1 MIQSTQHQ
9 TRHHKTK
16 TMHRS
21 ASIQPLLG
29 VLTFCFAVA
38 RISLVQAGEPVTVP
52 PVEGLD
58 KLASWTKGV
67 AAADAQRKPLVIVCI
82 GDSNTEGATYTVAL
96 RELLQGCYGERGIGY
111 HTFGE
116 RAAMPG
122 APQIERQ
129 GNWINLRVGPE
140 LPPTPWFAPDLLWTT
155 TADTQATINIAFS
168 LGDWGRA
175 GDRLGRI
182 YDGQQRVRIHYQTGP
197 GLGSF
202 EVFAGAAEM
211 FRVNCAAAQ
220 PGYGITEAFLADGFR
235 IAGIQ
240 GLVTLLGF
248 DGLRASYR
256 HGQPTL
262 AGGVVVQAVGRSW
275 GQAAHFCRIEQ
286 ETFDKFLGATKP
298 DLITVLLGTNDM
310 HNEGQ
315 PERFRTNLATLVQK
329 LKHAAPDVGILVI
342 ACPEATQTRA
352 GFAATYRDIASAVA
366 MQNQCAFWPLTD
378 LVGSRSRDW
387 TREGL
392 FADGLHYN
400 RLGGS
405 LWARL
410 LLRQLGFDLT
420 DLKHYPVLVSQPVTT
435 ERVTITIP
443 NESPLVIW
451 RQDQKAAELKLV
463 VRGAVLQ
470 VDAKVFGANDDAGL
484 ELYIAKQ
491 GTNVVRQ
498 LALRRGG
505 VGLHENGKDLPAPDL
520 QPKFTPLPGG
530 GYGLSVAVPLAVF
543 NLDNSTKEFLL
554 EAAALTAAYRGQPSS
569 FNRLFASQ
577 PDGGAFRDSSQSAVV
592 KISP

>member
-1 MIQSTQHQ
+1 
-9 TRHHKTK
+9 
-16 TMHRS
+16 
-21 ASIQPLLG
+21 
-29 VLTFCFAVA
+29 
-38 RISLVQAGEPVTVP
+38 
-52 PVEGLD
+52 
-58 KLASWTKGV
+58 
-67 AAADAQRKPLVIVCI
+67 
-82 GDSNTEGATYTVAL
+82 
-96 RELLQGCYGERGIGY
+96 
-111 HTFGE
+111 
-116 RAAMPG
+116 
-122 APQIERQ
+122 
-129 GNWINLRVGPE
+129 
-140 LPPTPWFAPDLLWTT
+140 
-155 TADTQATINIAFS
+155 
-168 LGDWGRA
+168 
-175 GDRLGRI
+175 
-182 YDGQQRVRIHYQTGP
+182 
-197 GLGSF
+197 
-202 EVFAGAAEM
+202 M

-220 PGYGITEAFLADGFR
+220 PGYGVTEAFLADGFR

-240 GLVTLLGF
+240 GAVTLLGF
-248 DGLRASYR
+248 DGIRESYR

-262 AGGVVVQAVGRSW
+262 TGGVVVHAVGRSW

-315 PERFRTNLATLVQK
+315 PERYRENLATLVKK

-352 GFAATYRDIASAVA
+352 GFAATYRDIVRAVA
-366 MQNQCAFWPLTD
+366 AQNQCAFWPLTD
-378 LVGSRSRDW
+378 LIGSRSRDW
-387 TREGL
+387 TREGF

-410 LLRQLGFDLT
+410 LLRQLGFDLN
-420 DLKHYPVLVSQPVTT
+420 DLKHYPALVPQPIPT

-451 RQDQKAAELKLV
+451 RQDQKAAELKLAV
-463 VRGAVLQ
+463 HGATLQ
-470 VDAKVFGANDDAGL
+470 VAAKVFGANDDAGL

-505 VGLHENGKDLPAPDL
+505 VTLHENGKDLPAPDL
-520 QPKFTPLPGG
+520 QPKYEPLPTG
-530 GYGLSVAVPLAVF
+530 GYGLSVAVPLGVF

-554 EAAALTAAYRGQPSS
+554 EAAALTAAYQGQPSS

>member
-1 MIQSTQHQ
+1 M
-9 TRHHKTK
+9 KT
-16 TMHRS
+16 
-21 ASIQPLLG
+21 SIAVLAIA
-29 VLTFCFAVA
+29 VLTAA
-38 RISLVQAGEPVTVP
+38 AETAPTVP
-52 PVEGLD
+52 PIVGSEHLR
-58 KLASWTKGV
+58 SFQQGV
-67 AAADAQRKPLVIVCI
+67 AGADAQRKPLVVVCI

-116 RAAMPG
+116 RVPVPG
-122 APQIERQ
+122 APQIERK
-129 GNWINLRVGPE
+129 GNWENLRVGPE
-140 LPPTPWFAPDLLWTT
+140 LPPAPWFAPDLLWTT
-155 TADTQATINIAFS
+155 TTDTQAVINVAFP

-175 GDRLGRI
+175 ADRLGRV

-202 EVFAGAAEM
+202 GVIAGAAEM

-220 PGYGITEAFLADGFR
+220 SGYGITDAFLADGFR
-235 IAGIQ
+235 IASIQ
-240 GLVTLLGF
+240 GPVTLLGF
-248 DGLRASYR
+248 DGIRASYQ

-262 AGGVVVQAVGRSW
+262 AGGVVVHAVGRSW

-315 PERFRTNLATLVQK
+315 PERFRTNLATLVKK
-329 LKHAAPDVGILVI
+329 LKQAAPEIGILLI
-342 ACPEATQTRA
+342 ACPEATQTRV
-352 GFAATYRDIASAVA
+352 GFAADYRDIVRAVA
-366 MQNQCAFWPLTD
+366 AQNQCAFWPLTD
-378 LVGSRSRDW
+378 LIGSRSRDW
-387 TREGL
+387 TREGF

-410 LLRQLGFDLT
+410 LLRQLGFDLN
-420 DLKHYPVLVSQPVTT
+420 DLKHYPVLVPQPVTA
-435 ERVTITIP
+435 ERVTITLP
-443 NESPLVIW
+443 NEVPLVIW
-451 RQDQKAAELKLV
+451 RQDQKAAELKLA
-463 VRGAVLQ
+463 VRGAALQ

-498 LALRRGG
+498 LVLRPGG
-505 VGLHENGKDLPAPDL
+505 VALHENGKDLPAPDL
-520 QPKFTPLPGG
+520 QPKFVPLPTG
-530 GYGLSVAVPLAVF
+530 GYTLSVAVPLAVF
-543 NLDNSTKEFLL
+543 NLDNNSTKEFLL
-554 EAAALTAAYRGQPSS
+554 EAAALTAAYRGQPLS

-592 KISP
+592 RINP